1 MRSMRW
7 LVALALLT
15 ASYAV
20 VSAAPAQASTAGNA
34 DTAMSAFVSTMW
46 DPAVKYF
53 YTNSDHAVHAAH
65 AYGPNGGLYTDF
77 WWEAQNWETVMD
89 AYQRTNSPVYRT
101 MIDDVYTGFTAFYP
115 TFTNDF
121 NDDLAWWALAS
132 IRAYNITAETKYL
145 TTAENLFN
153 SIYAYQ
159 DATYGGGIWWQR
171 SVQNQKNI
179 AANAPAAQAAAMIYT
194 ATGITSYLTDAQ
206 NLYSWAKTNLTDS
219 AGHVYDHVNSTGLVK
234 WDFTYNFGTYIG
246 AADALYDATATTA
259 YRTDAIAAA
268 DWVTAKMANGGT
280 VNYEGVDD
288 AGGFKMILLRNLN
301 HLATAEGQSQYLP
314 YLQRNTNQAW
324 NNRRTTDNLIGPN
337 WSAPTP
343 TTYLQSI
350 TAAAGAS
357 ALQFVTPDASTGLQ
371 PEFGTYEA
379 ENALSNGISAESTY
393 SGYTGRGYLA
403 GWNTEGQSVTVD
415 VNVPSAGPYELAM
428 RYAAAAG
435 NASRR
440 IQVNGVTVVT
450 NQSFPG
456 TASWSTWS
464 AATMNGV
471 TLNQGF
477 NTITVTYLS
486 SAGSTNYLN
495 LDNIQ
500 VSSQL
505 QAENGTLHSLTTE
518 SINAGYTGTG
528 YIAGWNANGQWV
540 DLSPNVSRTGSYEVT
555 LRYAAAAGAASRRLY
570 VNGAN
575 VVANL
580 VLPGTGSWTTWNT
593 VTIPGVNLTAGANTV
608 SVIFDS
614 TTGSTNYVNLDQLTL
629 RYTG

>member
-1 MRSMRW
+1 M
-7 LVALALLT
+7 
-15 ASYAV
+15 
-20 VSAAPAQASTAGNA
+20 
-34 DTAMSAFVSTMW
+34 
-46 DPAVKYF
+46 
-53 YTNSDHAVHAAH
+53 
-65 AYGPNGGLYTDF
+65 
-77 WWEAQNWETVMD
+77 
-89 AYQRTNSPVYRT
+89 
-101 MIDDVYTGFTAFYP
+101 
-115 TFTNDF
+115 
-121 NDDLAWWALAS
+121 
-132 IRAYNITAETKYL
+132 
-145 TTAENLFN
+145 
-153 SIYAYQ
+153 
-159 DATYGGGIWWQR
+159 
-171 SVQNQKNI
+171 
-179 AANAPAAQAAAMIYT
+179 
-194 ATGITSYLTDAQ
+194 
-206 NLYSWAKTNLTDS
+206 
-219 AGHVYDHVNSTGLVK
+219 
-234 WDFTYNFGTYIG
+234 
-246 AADALYDATATTA
+246 ATT
-259 YRTDAIAAA
+259 
-268 DWVTAKMANGGT
+268 
-280 VNYEGVDD
+280 
-288 AGGFKMILLRNLN
+288 
-301 HLATAEGQSQYLP
+301 EGQSQYLP

-324 NNRRTTDNLIGPN
+324 NNRRTIDNLMGPN

-357 ALQFVTPDASTGLQ
+357 TLQFVTPDASTGLQ

-379 ENALSNGISAESTY
+379 ENALSNGISAESTNT
-393 SGYTGRGYLA
+393 GYTGRGYLA

-415 VNVPSAGPYELAM
+415 VNVPTAGPYELAM

-435 NASRR
+435 NASRQM
-440 IQVNGVTVVT
+440 QVNGVTVVA

-464 AATMNGV
+464 EATMNGV
-471 TLNQGF
+471 TLNQGI
-477 NTITVTYLS
+477 NTITVTYLT

-500 VSSQL
+500 VSAQL

-555 LRYAAAAGAASRRLY
+555 LRYSAAAGAASRRLY

-614 TTGSTNYVNLDQLTL
+614 TTGSTNYVNLDELTL